1 MDPYTPEYDRP
12 PYVEEVIQPGYDTEY
27 DTGPGYEY
35 TEAYPP
41 PQYALEDELGDIN
54 IQDDWI
60 DPQDDFDQE
69 YIEESWIP
77 YSSPIPPKY
86 SSATPASQNGNQ
98 QVVIAPPTNWYPPP
112 SDLRQHYCELY
123 PGDCLQNR
131 TPLETNATERSNTTL
146 GEDLTSRTNLKH
158 IDLPGVGLALVL
170 LLFILFGLNAG
181 WSSGGNDK
189 KDRRSSTANPSETGS
204 GSGSGGKGNETG
216 SGGRSSGTG
225 SGGKGNETGSGSGG
239 KETESGSRGRSSGT
253 GSGGKA
259 NETGSGGK
267 GNETGSGGRS
277 SGSGSGGKGNETGS
291 GGKGNETGS
300 GGRSSGTGSGGRSSG
315 AGSGGKGNET
325 RSGGKGNETGSGGR
339 SSGTGS
345 GGKGK
350 ETESGSGGRSSGS
363 GSGGKGNE
371 TGSGGRSSGTG
382 SGGKGNETGSRGKGN
397 ETGSGGRSSGSGSGG
412 KGNETGSGGRSSGTG
427 SGGKGKETESGSGG
441 RSSGSGSGGKGNET
455 GSGGR
460 SSGTGSG
467 GKGNETG
474 SGGKGN
480 ETGSGGKG
488 NETGS
493 GGRSSGT
500 GSGGKGKE
508 TESGSGGRS
517 SGSGS
522 GGKGNET
529 GSGGRSSGTGSGGK
543 GNETGSGGKG
553 NETGSGGKGNETGSG
568 GRSSGTGSGGRSSG
582 TGSGGRS
589 GGSGG
594 RGDGR
599 PPSEKD
605 KKNDGESKSWLSPP
619 ILLGLLLLI
628 PLLAMAG
635 RSSLPQI
642 GSHSMPTLKRPSIF
656 TGGLEGMRG
665 PGGLGAILTDPVTD
679 AAPRAAISPRARAAV
694 GSKWVVNSKPEPK
707 AHIHINN
714 VNSQGDGNPIN
725 IGSSTNER
733 PVEITVEEPVEEK
746 VWEPVTFNFTGPSNP
761 DRLLK
766 MILAALVVA
775 LPLVIDWVT
784 DYPKRQYSQPEYLE
798 PMVQFL
804 VLGALFLI
812 CLLVADWHF
821 GLSSAVYTIA
831 PYAEVSLT
839 EARSGL
845 TPLIVGAVETGESLL
860 WSVEDV
866 VFGDSRVLLGMG
878 LAALGVVLAS
888 QKEPSLEVP
897 KTDYASGATQA
908 IYFFGALLIGMF
920 VWST

>member
-204 GSGSGGKGNETG
+204 GS
-216 SGGRSSGTG
+216 
-225 SGGKGNETGSGSGG
+225 
-239 KETESGSRGRSSGT
+239 
-253 GSGGKA
+253 
-259 NETGSGGK
+259 
-267 GNETGSGGRS
+267 
-277 SGSGSGGKGNETGS
+277 
-291 GGKGNETGS
+291 
-300 GGRSSGTGSGGRSSG
+300 
-315 AGSGGKGNET
+315 
-325 RSGGKGNETGSGGR
+325 
-339 SSGTGS
+339 
-345 GGKGK
+345 
-350 ETESGSGGRSSGS
+350 
-363 GSGGKGNE
+363 
-371 TGSGGRSSGTG
+371 
-382 SGGKGNETGSRGKGN
+382 
-397 ETGSGGRSSGSGSGG
+397 
-412 KGNETGSGGRSSGTG
+412 
-427 SGGKGKETESGSGG
+427 
-441 RSSGSGSGGKGNET
+441 
-455 GSGGR
+455 
-460 SSGTGSG
+460 
-467 GKGNETG
+467 
-474 SGGKGN
+474 
-480 ETGSGGKG
+480 
-488 NETGS
+488 
-493 GGRSSGT
+493 
-500 GSGGKGKE
+500 
-508 TESGSGGRS
+508 
-517 SGSGS
+517 
-522 GGKGNET
+522 
-529 GSGGRSSGTGSGGK
+529 
-543 GNETGSGGKG
+543 
-553 NETGSGGKGNETGSG
+553 GSGGKGNETGSG